1 MGISVG
7 IGADVLVIEPVIESV
22 IEPVIES
29 VIESVIELKGIV
41 ETEPVVLESDIV
53 VVVAAIIAA
62 VKLGLIML
70 LIEQSSP
77 KLGHAP

>member
-1 MGISVG
+1 IEVG
-7 IGADVLVIEPVIESV
+7 IEAVIESV
-22 IEPVIES
+22 SELKGIVETESVVLES
-29 VIESVIELKGIV
+29 VIKLKGIV